1 MDQVLMTG
9 TAERRR
15 RYRAIDKPL
24 RGSAAK
30 MNRAVICERITLNR
44 QRSREPRCSNTV
56 IAITISLPIRLCSLK
71 LILAVILIA
80 IRKKKTYVIDGD
92 LAIARC

>member
-1 MDQVLMTG
+1 MTG

-24 RGSAAK
+24 RGSVAK

-44 QRSREPRCSNTV
+44 QFSREPRCSNTV
-56 IAITISLPIRLCSLK
+56 IAITISLPIQLFFETDIGGDIDCDS
-71 LILAVILIA
+71 
-80 IRKKKTYVIDGD
+80 KKKHM
-92 LAIARC
+92 